1 MVQGRG
7 SHAVCSPR
15 LQQLTAQGFHMND
28 VPCKE
33 KFLLSNMSIGDLQNA
48 RFTLETYKII
58 VVMDPG
64 VSILYEDVDIHSFFF
79 CYRRCTECCMYG
91 RVTYW

>member
-1 MVQGRG
+1 MVQGQG

-33 KFLLSNMSIGDLQNA
+33 KFLLSNMSIRDLQNA

-79 CYRRCTECCMYG
+79 AIEGVQSAACMAE
-91 RVTYW
+91 

>member
-1 MVQGRG
+1 
-7 SHAVCSPR
+7 
-15 LQQLTAQGFHMND
+15 MND

-64 VSILYEDVDIHSFFF
+64 VSVLYEDVDIHSFFF
-79 CYRRCTECCMYG
+79 LL
-91 RVTYW
+91 